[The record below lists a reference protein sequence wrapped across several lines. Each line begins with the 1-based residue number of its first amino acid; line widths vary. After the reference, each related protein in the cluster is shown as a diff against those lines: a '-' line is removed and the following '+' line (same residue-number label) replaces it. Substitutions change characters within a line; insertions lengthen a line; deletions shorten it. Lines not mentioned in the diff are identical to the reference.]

1 MPFGQYTED
10 RRIEG
15 RTAAG
20 GLHRILARD
29 DMRAQLVWYLVVAVA
44 SLAADLLVFMALLA
58 AECPVQPALVVG
70 FVIGTLTN
78 YVLSRSLA
86 FTGGRYRRWDEILRL
101 FAVALIGLGLTSLLV
116 AVFMRLGLSAIAAKL
131 VATAVVFFWNYFGRR
146 LFVFHSDIPLGS
158 WQLSTQAVERMRAR
172 DVRKTAM
179 TETASPADPR
189 TEILALRE
197 RYRDAY
203 RAKRDPIADERLLWR
218 AQSLRHLVH
227 LTPGQTIL
235 ELGAGDLR
243 FTRQLVHASRGENPV
258 TAACFAGENPRE
270 FGPPVEI
277 VQLDAL
283 PGVLAGRTFDVIVGL
298 DLLDARECASMLGD
312 VHELLAPGG
321 QVVFFESNPWNP
333 WLKLKRVL
341 ARWKKSVDP
350 RSLLS
355 RPRLY
360 EMLSE
365 VGFIRVFAVYTDF
378 VYAPLTPRM
387 IWLLRNMSIIA
398 ENTPGVR
405 LFAGTILLHAQ
416 RPPRLQFRPSRS
428 LCDHPALRHAVSVVI
443 PCHNEE
449 MNIGPLIDRLLEL
462 YGDYIHEVVPVDDNS
477 RDGTAAV
484 MASYAAADERV
495 RPVYRQPP
503 NGVGRAIRDGYAA
516 ATGQWVLSMDCDFQH
531 LLPEMREMFDRASEG
546 TPVVVGSRFSRHSV
560 LLNYPVAKIVSNR
573 GFHLLATVVIGRRF
587 RDVTNNL
594 KLLRRDVVERLL
606 LASPGF
612 AVNAETGLLPIL
624 MGYPMAES
632 PISWINRSFDMG
644 HSSFKLVRVGGGYV
658 GVLWNIFRARTFGS
672 GPYSPLPR
680 TALRRPNPVAD
691 A

>member
-1 MPFGQYTED
+1 MV
-10 RRIEG
+10 EG
-15 RTAAG
+15 REAAG

-29 DMRAQLVWYLVVAVA
+29 DTRAQLVWYLVVALC
-44 SLAADLLVFMALLA
+44 SLSADLLVFTALLA
-58 AECPVQPALVVG
+58 TGCPVLLALVVG
-70 FVIGTLTN
+70 FVIGTLAN
-78 YVLSRSLA
+78 YVLSRTLA
-86 FTGGRYRRWDEILRL
+86 FTGGRFRRWDEILRL
-101 FAVALIGLGLTSLLV
+101 FAVSLVGLGLTALLV
-116 AVFMRLGLSAIAAKL
+116 TVFMRLGLSAIAAKL
-131 VATAVVFFWNYFGRR
+131 VATLIVFFWNYLGRR

-158 WQLSTQAVERMRAR
+158 WQLSTQAIERVRAS

-179 TETASPADPR
+179 TETARPADPR
-189 TEILALRE
+189 AGILALRE

-243 FTRQLVHASRGENPV
+243 FTRQLVEVGRGENPV
-258 TAACFAGENPRE
+258 TAARFEGEKPPE
-270 FGPPVEI
+270 VGPPVEI

-283 PGVLAGRTFDVIVGL
+283 PGALAGRTFDVIVGL
-298 DLLDARECASMLGD
+298 DLLDARECTSILSD
-312 VHELLAPGG
+312 VLKLLAPGG

-341 ARWKKSVDP
+341 ARWKKGADP
-350 RSLLS
+350 RTLLS

-387 IWLLRNMSIIA
+387 IWALRNISIIA
-398 ENTPGVR
+398 ENTPGLR
-405 LFAGTILLHAQ
+405 QFAGTILLHAQ
-416 RPPRLQFRPSRS
+416 RPPRLQFRQSRS

-462 YGDYIHEVVPVDDNS
+462 YGDYIHEIIPVDDNS
-477 RDGTAAV
+477 RDGTGAV
-484 MASYAAADERV
+484 MASYAAADMRV
-495 RPVYRQPP
+495 RPVYRRPP

-516 ATGQWVLSMDCDFQH
+516 ATGEWVLSMDCDFQH

-546 TPVVVGSRFSRHSV
+546 SPVVVGSRFSRHSI
-560 LLNYPVAKIVSNR
+560 LLNYPLTKIVANR
-573 GFHLLATVVIGRRF
+573 GFHLLASIVMGRRF

-606 LASPGF
+606 LKSPGF

-624 MGYPMAES
+624 MGYPWRES

-644 HSSFKLVRVGGGYV
+644 HSSFKLVKVGSGYV
-658 GVLWNIFRARTFGS
+658 EVLWNLFRARTFGS
-672 GPYSPLPR
+672 GPYSSLSQN
-680 TALRRPNPVAD
+680 ASHRPDPVAD
-691 A
+691 G